1 MSRVLRDPR
10 IRLLVVALIVILM
23 LALSWHLVAMGLH
36 GTAMMLGLCVSILA
50 AVVLLLPGGLLGRAV
65 WLPLP
70 APLQRPRG
78 LRVEP
83 LGRHPPD
90 EGVLLRL

>member
-50 AVVLLLPGGLLGRAV
+50 AVVLLLLGRAV

-70 APLQRPRG
+70 APLERPRG